1 MHASLPEA
9 RCRTLGRSARLRAH
23 RDNWFRSHDL
33 AGNRNLVVN
42 VACSD
47 IVVVTPAATAPA
59 ALERKHPVDA
69 LQQLWRV
76 SATGAVS
83 VGELRR
89 GVSCLGCMGM
99 VMPGIHVA
107 LGDHED
113 GHAQKHRPVA
123 PHR

>member
-1 MHASLPEA
+1 MFQYLPH
-9 RCRTLGRSARLRAH
+9 RRRLCDEPYQAH
-23 RDNWFRSHDL
+23 
-33 AGNRNLVVN
+33 
-42 VACSD
+42 
-47 IVVVTPAATAPA
+47 PPTAPA
-59 ALERKHPVDA
+59 ALERKHSIDA
-69 LQQLWRV
+69 RQQLWRV

-83 VGELRR
+83 VDELRR
-89 GVSCLGCMGM
+89 GVRCLGCVGM